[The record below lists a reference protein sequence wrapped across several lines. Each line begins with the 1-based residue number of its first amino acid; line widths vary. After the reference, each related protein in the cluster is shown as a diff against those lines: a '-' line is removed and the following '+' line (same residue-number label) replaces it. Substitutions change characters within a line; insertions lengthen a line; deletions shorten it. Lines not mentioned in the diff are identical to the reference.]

1 MKDLS
6 PLHRFLSL
14 SQDVKM
20 FTINIKGKIIHFDRP
35 AVMGILNI
43 TPDSFYSQSRCWNQ
57 DSLSDTAEHLV
68 NEGADIIDIGG
79 YSSRPGAED
88 VTPEEEIRRLSI
100 GISAIRKIAP
110 AIPISVDTFR
120 ADVAKA
126 AILDLG
132 ADIINDISAGD
143 LDRNMFDTVSELNV
157 PYIAMHM
164 RGTASDMQSYTDY
177 TAQGGVTNDIISKLA
192 EKIDRLEQKGVS
204 DIIVDP
210 GFGFA
215 KTTEQNFEVLHN
227 LSIIGSTLNRPV
239 LVGVSRK
246 SMIYKTLGI
255 TPGESLNGTTAINVM
270 ALERGASILR
280 VHDVTEARQAIGL
293 WTKMKEIS

>member
-1 MKDLS
+1 
-6 PLHRFLSL
+6 
-14 SQDVKM
+14 M

-88 VTPEEEIRRLSI
+88 VTPEEEIRRLAI

-143 LDRNMFDTVSELNV
+143 LDRNMFDTV
-157 PYIAMHM
+157 
-164 RGTASDMQSYTDY
+164 
-177 TAQGGVTNDIISKLA
+177 SKLA

>member
-1 MKDLS
+1 
-6 PLHRFLSL
+6 
-14 SQDVKM
+14 
-20 FTINIKGKIIHFDRP
+20 
-35 AVMGILNI
+35 
-43 TPDSFYSQSRCWNQ
+43 
-57 DSLSDTAEHLV
+57 
-68 NEGADIIDIGG
+68 
-79 YSSRPGAED
+79 
-88 VTPEEEIRRLSI
+88 
-100 GISAIRKIAP
+100 
-110 AIPISVDTFR
+110 
-120 ADVAKA
+120 
-126 AILDLG
+126 
-132 ADIINDISAGD
+132 
-143 LDRNMFDTVSELNV
+143 MFDTVSELNV

>member
-1 MKDLS
+1 
-6 PLHRFLSL
+6 
-14 SQDVKM
+14 M

-164 RGTASDMQSYTDY
+164 RGTASDVQSYTDY

-204 DIIVDP
+204 DIIV
-210 GFGFA
+210 
-215 KTTEQNFEVLHN
+215 EQNFEVLHN